1 MGDTEPGM
9 GERKVLCKYFPPD
22 FDPGL
27 LKKYGFKKQ
36 WMKQIEV
43 RMMLPFNIQCI
54 KCGEYMYRGKKFN
67 SKKED
72 VDDDDM
78 YLGIK
83 KFRFHMKCSGC
94 GNVFSIKTDPENG
107 DYEVEIGCK
116 RLFEVW
122 KKTDADEEPETD
134 NKIESLEKNT
144 LAAKQ
149 LEDSHDAIDFLQ
161 ARNDRNSGMDL
172 QTIAELKATDYSK
185 KKSKDEQ
192 VEDASL
198 AKKIFSKKIIRLQ
211 ESQQATKKNATKK
224 MWCSTTQPIAPPP
237 PIPAFVVTKKKN
249 KKKKK
254 NKNKK
259 RKLKRKDKKGESA
272 KRAKTATTSNGVT
285 ESL

>member
-72 VDDDDM
+72 CDDDDM

-161 ARNDRNSGMDL
+161 ARNDRNSGIDPL
-172 QTIAELKATDYSK
+172 LKKELDATNFSKNK
-185 KKSKDEQ
+185 KKGEQ
-192 VEDASL
+192 EEDANL

-211 ESQQATKKNATKK
+211 ESQQAKQAT
-224 MWCSTTQPIAPPP
+224 MWCSTTQPMAPPP
-237 PIPAFVVTKKKN
+237 PIPTLIATK
-249 KKKKK
+249 
-254 NKNKK
+254 
-259 RKLKRKDKKGESA
+259 
-272 KRAKTATTSNGVT
+272 
-285 ESL
+285 

>member
-1 MGDTEPGM
+1 MG
-9 GERKVLCKYFPPD
+9 
-22 FDPGL
+22 
-27 LKKYGFKKQ
+27 KKQ

-94 GNVFSIKTDPENG
+94 GSMFSIKTDPENG

-185 KKSKDEQ
+185 KRAKTNKLKMQAWQKRSFRRKLSACKRVSK
-192 VEDASL
+192 
-198 AKKIFSKKIIRLQ
+198 RR
-211 ESQQATKKNATKK
+211 KKNATKK

-237 PIPAFVVTKKKN
+237 PIPAFV
-249 KKKKK
+249 
-254 NKNKK
+254 
-259 RKLKRKDKKGESA
+259 
-272 KRAKTATTSNGVT
+272 
-285 ESL
+285 